1 MSWLSKFIDCL
12 AACHLILRCKSKCC
26 KGCCDSDCFIEESSG
41 NDKQLK
47 YKHSKSDISIDSKKD
62 G

>member
-12 AACHLILRCKSKCC
+12 SACHLILRCKSKCC
-26 KGCCDSDCFIEESSG
+26 KGCCDSDCFMEEVSG
-41 NDKQLK
+41 DKQLK
-47 YKHSKSDISIDSKKD
+47 YINSKTNISSSSKKE